1 MFGVNAMAIVVQ
13 QQYPFFYETLVG
25 LDIGMMFLASIIYTI
40 WDMFNDPMVG
50 HISDRNNRFTRRW
63 GRRFPWI
70 AILTI
75 PMVISLVLLFVTTD
89 TTIFSGLFTFFWFL
103 IFLSAYDGLL
113 SAITVN
119 YNALLPVK
127 FKSKEERTSLGAF
140 IHLFMMLGPF
150 LGLAMVAQLTPDPSS
165 YITVSILLGIFV
177 VISFLLSIP
186 GLKEDEW
193 LKESYFKEEVK
204 KTHFF
209 PEFRNNIKQAF
220 KQKPFIVMAVVS
232 LCTTVSLALINASQP
247 YYVAYILGIQDRTS
261 TEFGQTVARVAM
273 PFVLVTVVFIPIYFW
288 FIKKVGHTK
297 ALKWILL
304 FSPLPVL
311 LIFFSLFFGT
321 QESILFVMLGAAG
334 WGVVGGI
341 TVIARIPVQGDFFDS
356 SALEFHR
363 RQEGIYLGIW
373 NFFSRMVT
381 VIQFGVLWG
390 IHTLTSFDPT
400 QQQQTPLAN
409 WGIMAHFGLVPAVLM
424 LVAGLV
430 FWKYWDITPE
440 KIKNVRTELE
450 KLGI

>member
-1 MFGVNAMAIVVQ
+1 MSGSTSNKTRKYSIPTYLSFAILMFGVNAMAIVVQ

-165 YITVSILLGIFV
+165 YIT
-177 VISFLLSIP
+177 
-186 GLKEDEW
+186 GLKKAISKRK
-193 LKESYFKEEVK
+193 LKKPI
-204 KTHFF
+204 FF
-209 PEFRNNIKQAF
+209 PSSGI
-220 KQKPFIVMAVVS
+220 
-232 LCTTVSLALINASQP
+232 
-247 YYVAYILGIQDRTS
+247 ILNKH
-261 TEFGQTVARVAM
+261 
-273 PFVLVTVVFIPIYFW
+273 LN
-288 FIKKVGHTK
+288 KN
-297 ALKWILL
+297 
-304 FSPLPVL
+304 PL
-311 LIFFSLFFGT
+311 S
-321 QESILFVMLGAAG
+321 
-334 WGVVGGI
+334 
-341 TVIARIPVQGDFFDS
+341 
-356 SALEFHR
+356 
-363 RQEGIYLGIW
+363 
-373 NFFSRMVT
+373 
-381 VIQFGVLWG
+381 
-390 IHTLTSFDPT
+390 
-400 QQQQTPLAN
+400 
-409 WGIMAHFGLVPAVLM
+409 
-424 LVAGLV
+424 
-430 FWKYWDITPE
+430 
-440 KIKNVRTELE
+440 
-450 KLGI
+450 

>member
-1 MFGVNAMAIVVQ
+1 
-13 QQYPFFYETLVG
+13 
-25 LDIGMMFLASIIYTI
+25 
-40 WDMFNDPMVG
+40 
-50 HISDRNNRFTRRW
+50 
-63 GRRFPWI
+63 
-70 AILTI
+70 
-75 PMVISLVLLFVTTD
+75 
-89 TTIFSGLFTFFWFL
+89 
-103 IFLSAYDGLL
+103 
-113 SAITVN
+113 
-119 YNALLPVK
+119 
-127 FKSKEERTSLGAF
+127 
-140 IHLFMMLGPF
+140 
-150 LGLAMVAQLTPDPSS
+150 
-165 YITVSILLGIFV
+165 
-177 VISFLLSIP
+177 
-186 GLKEDEW
+186 
-193 LKESYFKEEVK
+193 
-204 KTHFF
+204 
-209 PEFRNNIKQAF
+209 
-220 KQKPFIVMAVVS
+220 MAVVS